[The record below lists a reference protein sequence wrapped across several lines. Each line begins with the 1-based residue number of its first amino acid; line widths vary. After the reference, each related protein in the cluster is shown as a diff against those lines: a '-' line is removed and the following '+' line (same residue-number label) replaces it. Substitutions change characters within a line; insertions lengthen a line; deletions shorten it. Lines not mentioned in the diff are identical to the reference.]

1 MITARGMREDLA
13 MDEQRP
19 CPHCG
24 EPIGDT
30 DTICPGCG
38 ESLVGG

>member
-1 MITARGMREDLA
+1 
-13 MDEQRP
+13 MDHRRN
-19 CPHCG
+19 CPNYG

-30 DTICPGCG
+30 DTICPSCG

>member
-1 MITARGMREDLA
+1 
-13 MDEQRP
+13 MDEQRASP
-19 CPHCG
+19 NCG

-30 DTICPGCG
+30 DTICPSCG

>member
-1 MITARGMREDLA
+1 MSVN
-13 MDEQRP
+13 EQRT

-24 EPIGDT
+24 EPVADT
-30 DTICPGCG
+30 DTICPHCG